1 MYGCYL
7 RYGGARRLSAT
18 IGMIICLLFA
28 ALVVCS
34 GCDRPVE
41 GRIVS
46 QRDGLIVA
54 EVIST
59 GVGSNMIGEEPA
71 RLLGIYLPPGYP
83 DGKNGYPVLYYLHG
97 FGESSLALARY
108 CHALDEYFTQH
119 PDDAFIVV
127 GIDGRCSLGGSFWRN
142 SPVTG
147 AWEDFAAV
155 EVPRFI
161 EENFKVRASPTHRGI
176 AGFSMGGNAAL
187 HLSFEHPDKYRAVF
201 ATAPSVAPLR
211 DPRRFLE
218 FGSDRRRQSILASMA
233 FETVLIDESLDREE
247 LENPR
252 LDAATVELARSRCGA
267 VEVAECIRKM
277 GPESWESMDLHIECG
292 SLNPE
297 WLRDAT
303 RDVANILD
311 RAGIE
316 HEFTEFDGG
325 HSLSG
330 KRFGTV
336 LIPFFATAFR
346 S

>member
-1 MYGCYL
+1 
-7 RYGGARRLSAT
+7 
-18 IGMIICLLFA
+18 
-28 ALVVCS
+28 
-34 GCDRPVE
+34 
-41 GRIVS
+41 
-46 QRDGLIVA
+46 
-54 EVIST
+54 
-59 GVGSNMIGEEPA
+59 MIGEEPA
-71 RLLGIYLPPGYP
+71 RLLAIYLPPGYP
-83 DGKNGYPVLYYLHG
+83 NGKQGYSVVYYLHG
-97 FGESSLALARY
+97 FGESSLGLARY
-108 CHALDEYFTQH
+108 CDALDDYFAQN
-119 PDDAFIVV
+119 PDDAFVVV
-127 GIDGRCSLGGSFWRN
+127 GIDGRSSLGGSFWRN

-147 AWEDFAAV
+147 AWEEFAAV

-161 EENFKVRASPTHRGI
+161 EENFEVRASPTHRGI

-187 HLSFEHPDKYRAVF
+187 HLSFQHPDEYRAVF

-247 LENPR
+247 LENLR

-303 RDVANILD
+303 RDVADALD

-316 HEFTEFDGG
+316 YEFTEFEGG
-325 HSLSG
+325 HSLSAE
-330 KRFGTV
+330 RFGNV